1 MSDSFYYTPKPKEK
15 EIKKKRWNIPSILW
29 KIISRTCMALG
40 AMVLISAILGVF
52 LTTKLMKNASPALP
66 NEMVLV
72 LKMENG
78 LTEIA
83 SSPTLL
89 EPFPFDQPTIRQVID
104 TLDKAA
110 KDDRVKTFVLNYKGG
125 AISLTHIQELRPAI
139 ARFRSAGKKAI
150 IYGSSFASGG
160 GTGLGT
166 YYLASSFDEIW
177 MQPVG
182 MLSIA
187 GINMEMPFARQLLD
201 KIGVTPQFFQREEYK
216 SAMENLSNSE
226 MSAQNREMIS
236 SIVQEFTSEMVMTI
250 SKDRGITPAQFK
262 RQVDKGMLTG
272 DEALEAKLIDR
283 LDYGDVLT
291 DELKKSAILTSMIT
305 DIGNNQSNKDDI
317 QFIKFSHYA
326 NKQKMAT
333 QKADLAATNKK
344 EVALIYIAGTIIDVS
359 GSAAQADAGEIAAA
373 INEATESKTITD
385 IIVRIDSPGGSPTAS
400 ETIRRALVKAQE
412 KGKRII
418 VSMGPMAASG
428 GYWIAAPADKIYALP
443 STLTGSIG
451 VVMGK
456 FELSALFAKMGVNWE
471 NIQWGQNADMLSM
484 TQGFDAQGAAR
495 MNALIDSTYNAF
507 LTRVAE
513 GRKMEISEVRKI
525 AKGRAW
531 TGSQAIKIGLVDELG
546 GLDLALNNLAK
557 EYNLSGKD
565 DLKITVMPKPKS
577 PIEKF
582 LEAFSQQVE
591 FGHFLKQNTGVLET
605 LGNALGE
612 AEIMMNAPA
621 YGVYEAD
628 FEALR

>member
-1 MSDSFYYTPKPKEK
+1 MSDSFYYTPRPKEK
-15 EIKKKRWNIPSILW
+15 ELKKKRWNIPSILW

-40 AMVLISAILGVF
+40 AMVLISAIMGVF
-52 LTTKLMKNASPALP
+52 LTTKLMKNAAPPLP

-83 SSPTLL
+83 STPTLL

-104 TLDKAA
+104 TLDQAA
-110 KDDRVKTFVLNYKGG
+110 KDDRVKSFVLNYKGG
-125 AISLTHIQELRPAI
+125 AVSLTHIQELRPAI
-139 ARFRSAGKKAI
+139 ARFRSTGKKAI
-150 IYGSSFASGG
+150 IYGSSFASGA

-216 SAMENLSNSE
+216 SAMENLTNSE
-226 MSAQNREMIS
+226 MSAQNREMIG
-236 SIVQEFTSEMVMTI
+236 SIVQEFTSEMVMAI
-250 SKDRGITPAQFK
+250 SKDREITPAQFK
-262 RQVDKGMLTG
+262 LQVDKGMLTG
-272 DEALEAKLIDR
+272 EEALEAKLIDR
-283 LDYGDVLT
+283 LDYGDVLMEEVKT
-291 DELKKSAILTSMIT
+291 A
-305 DIGNNQSNKDDI
+305 NNQSI
-317 QFIKFSHYA
+317 EFIKFSHYA
-326 NKQKMAT
+326 NKQKIVNE
-333 QKADLAATNKK
+333 KAVVHATNKK

-359 GSAAQADAGEIAAA
+359 GSAAQADAGEITAA
-373 INEATESKTITD
+373 INEATESTSITD

-456 FELSALFAKMGVNWE
+456 FELSALFEKLGVNWA
-471 NIQWGQNADMLSM
+471 NIQWGENADMLSI
-484 TQGFDAQGAAR
+484 TQGFDEQGTQR

-507 LTRVAE
+507 LSRVAQ

-531 TGSQAIKIGLVDELG
+531 TGSQAVKIGLVDEIG
-546 GLDLALNNLAK
+546 GLDDALNFVAK

-577 PIEKF
+577 PIEQF
-582 LEAFSQQVE
+582 LEAFSQQVAL
-591 FGHFLKQNTGVLET
+591 GHFLKQNTGVLET

-612 AEIMMNAPA
+612 AEIIMNAPA

>member
-52 LTTKLMKNASPALP
+52 LTTKLMKNAAPPLP
-66 NEMVLV
+66 NEMALV

-78 LTEIA
+78 VTEIA
-83 SSPTLL
+83 STPTLL
-89 EPFPFDQPTIRQVID
+89 EPFPFDQPTIRQLID

-125 AISLTHIQELRPAI
+125 AMSLTHIQELRPAI
-139 ARFRSAGKKAI
+139 ARFRNAGKKAI
-150 IYGSSFASGG
+150 IYGSSFADGA

-262 RQVDKGMLTG
+262 LQVDKGMLTG

-283 LDYGDVLT
+283 LDYGDVLM
-291 DELKKSAILTSMIT
+291 DEVKTA
-305 DIGNNQSNKDDI
+305 QSGSLE
-317 QFIKFSHYA
+317 FIKFSHYA
-326 NKQKMAT
+326 NKQKMLSE
-333 QKADLAATNKK
+333 KAALTATNKK
-344 EVALIYIAGTIIDVS
+344 EIALIYIAGTIIDVS
-359 GSAAQADAGEIAAA
+359 GSNAQADAGDIAAA
-373 INEATESKTITD
+373 INEATDSVTITD

-412 KGKRII
+412 SGKRII

-456 FELSALFAKMGVNWE
+456 FELSQLFTKMGVNWE
-471 NIQWGQNADMLSM
+471 NIQWGQNADMLSF
-484 TQGFDAQGAAR
+484 TQGFDEQGTAR

-513 GRKMEISEVRKI
+513 GRDMEVSQVRKI

-531 TGSQAIKIGLVDELG
+531 TGSQAVKIGLVDEIG
-546 GLDLALNNLAK
+546 GLDDALNNLAK
-557 EYNLSGKD
+557 EYNLSGKE

-577 PIEKF
+577 PIEQF
-582 LEAFSQQVE
+582 LEAFSQQVA
-591 FGHFLKQNTGVLET
+591 FGHFLKQKTGVLQT
-605 LGNALGE
+605 LGDALGE

-621 YGVYEAD
+621 YGVYETD